1 MTQPELGIREEI
13 YSGLPVDELAET
25 ILLLKERMS
34 TTRQMLGTLEY
45 EVHCRLVEEG
55 TNALPSDK
63 YEIGLKFATPTY
75 DVSKIRELGELL
87 PPSDMAALI
96 NPAYIKQEEVPEK
109 VNGRKARSL
118 ITKYKGPI
126 EKAIDAARTDKGR
139 VRVAKKK

>member
-13 YSGLPVDELAET
+13 YSELPVNELAET
-25 ILLLKERMS
+25 ILILKDRMS
-34 TTRQMLGTLEY
+34 TTRDMLKTLEY

-63 YEIGLKFATPTY
+63 YEIGIKFTAPTY

-87 PPSDMAALI
+87 PPSEMDVLI

-118 ITKYKGPI
+118 INKYKGPI
-126 EKAIDAARTDKGR
+126 EKAIVAARTDKGR
-139 VRVAKKK
+139 VVVTKKK